1 MTLSTETVAYNIIEM
16 TGLPMKHI
24 VRNALFSLGLIA
36 IAQGASASGA
46 AKVAGD
52 AKAGQAKAAVCGA
65 CHGIDGNSAAPNFPK
80 LAGQGERY
88 LIKQIHDIKAW
99 DAETNPA
106 KKASTGR
113 AVLEMTGL
121 LASVNDQDI
130 ADISAYFASQ
140 NMQLSGA
147 KKIEVQVNSG
157 LKVDALELGAK
168 TFRAGNLANGVPA
181 CTGCHAPDGKGN
193 AAAGFPRLSGQHP
206 DYIEKQLTNFRAG
219 NRVNDGDTSPMR
231 TIADK
236 LSDAEIKAVANFIAG
251 LN

>member
-1 MTLSTETVAYNIIEM
+1 
-16 TGLPMKHI
+16 MKYI
-24 VRNALFSLGLIA
+24 VRNALFSLGLVVV
-36 IAQGASASGA
+36 AQGAYAADSA
-46 AKVAGD
+46 KITGD

-88 LIKQIHDIKAW
+88 LLKQIHDIKAW
-99 DAETNPA
+99 DTETNPA
-106 KKASTGR
+106 KKATAGR
-113 AVLEMTGL
+113 PVLEMTGL
-121 LASVNDQDI
+121 LTALSEQDI
-130 ADISAYFASQ
+130 ADVAAYFSSQ
-140 NMQLSGA
+140 NTQLAGS
-147 KKIEVQVNSG
+147 KKMEVQVNSG

-168 TFRAGNLANGVPA
+168 TYRAGNLANGLPA
-181 CTGCHAPDGKGN
+181 CTGCHAPDGTGN

>member
-1 MTLSTETVAYNIIEM
+1 
-16 TGLPMKHI
+16 MKYI
-24 VRNALFSLGLIA
+24 VKNALFSLGLIA
-36 IAQGASASGA
+36 IAQGVYASGD
-46 AKVAGD
+46 AKVTGD

-88 LIKQIHDIKAW
+88 LLKQIHDIKAW
-99 DAETNPA
+99 DTETNPA
-106 KKASTGR
+106 KKATAGR
-113 AVLEMTGL
+113 VVMEMTGIL
-121 LASVNDQDI
+121 TSLSEQDI
-130 ADISAYFASQ
+130 ADVAAYFASQ
-140 NMQLSGA
+140 NTQLAGS
-147 KKIEVQVNSG
+147 KKMEVQVNSG
-157 LKVDALELGAK
+157 LKVDAMELGAK
-168 TFRAGNLANGVPA
+168 TYRSGNLANGVPA

-231 TIADK
+231 SIADK
-236 LSDAEIKAVANFIAG
+236 LSDAEIKALANFIAG

>member
-1 MTLSTETVAYNIIEM
+1 
-16 TGLPMKHI
+16 MKYI
-24 VRNALFSLGLIA
+24 VRNALFSLGLVA
-36 IAQGASASGA
+36 IAQGAYASGD
-46 AKVAGD
+46 AKVTGD

-88 LIKQIHDIKAW
+88 LLKQIHDIKAW
-99 DAETNPA
+99 DTETNPA
-106 KKASTGR
+106 KKATAGR

-121 LASVNDQDI
+121 TAALSDKDI
-130 ADISAYFASQ
+130 ADIAAYFASQ
-140 NMQLSGA
+140 NTQLAGS
-147 KKIEVQVNSG
+147 KKMEVQVNSG

-168 TFRAGNLANGVPA
+168 TYRAGNIANGLPA
-181 CTGCHAPDGKGN
+181 CTGCHAPDGTGN
-193 AAAGFPRLSGQHP
+193 AAAGFPRLSGQHA

-219 NRVNDGDTSPMR
+219 NRINDGDTSPMR

>member
-1 MTLSTETVAYNIIEM
+1 
-16 TGLPMKHI
+16 MKYI
-24 VRNALFSLGLIA
+24 VRNALFSLGLIV
-36 IAQGASASGA
+36 IAQGAQASGD
-46 AKVAGD
+46 AKVVGD

-88 LIKQIHDIKAW
+88 LLKQIHDIKAW
-99 DAETNPA
+99 DTETNQA
-106 KKASTGR
+106 KKATAGR

-121 LASVNDQDI
+121 LTPLSDQDI
-130 ADISAYFASQ
+130 ADVAAYFSSQ
-140 NMQLSGA
+140 NTQLSGS
-147 KKIEVQVNSG
+147 KKMEVQVNSG
-157 LKVDALELGAK
+157 LKVDSMELGAK
-168 TFRAGNLANGVPA
+168 TYRAGNLANGLPA

-206 DYIEKQLTNFRAG
+206 DYIEKQLNNFRTG
-219 NRVNDGDTSPMR
+219 NRVNDGDSMPMR

-236 LSDAEIKAVANFIAG
+236 LSDAEIKALANFIAG

>member
-1 MTLSTETVAYNIIEM
+1 MGAYNIIEM

-24 VRNALFSLGLIA
+24 VRNALFSLGLMA
-36 IAQGASASGA
+36 IAQGALASGAA

-65 CHGIDGNSAAPNFPK
+65 CHGMDGNSVAPNFPK

-106 KKASTGR
+106 KKATAGR

-140 NMQLSGA
+140 NTQLSGSQ
-147 KKIEVQVNSG
+147 KLEVQVNSG
-157 LKVDALELGAK
+157 LKVDSLELGAK

-206 DYIEKQLTNFRAG
+206 DYIAKQLTNFRAG
-219 NRVNDGDTSPMR
+219 DRVNDGDTSPMR
-231 TIADK
+231 SIADK
-236 LSDAEIKAVANFIAG
+236 LSDAEIKALANFIAG

>member
-1 MTLSTETVAYNIIEM
+1 
-16 TGLPMKHI
+16 MKYI

-36 IAQGASASGA
+36 IAQGVQA
-46 AKVAGD
+46 AGDNKVVGD

-106 KKASTGR
+106 KKASAGR
-113 AVLEMTGL
+113 VVVEMTGL
-121 LASVNDQDI
+121 LAAVNDQDI
-130 ADISAYFASQ
+130 ADIAAYFSSQ
-140 NMQLSGA
+140 NTQLAGSQ
-147 KKIEVQVNSG
+147 KLEVQVNSG

-168 TFRAGNLANGVPA
+168 TYRAGNLANGVPA
-181 CTGCHAPDGKGN
+181 CTGCHAPDGTGN

-236 LSDAEIKAVANFIAG
+236 LSDAEIKAIANFIAG